1 MAKTR
6 SGLNQRKRRHIR
18 VRKKVAGTSDR
29 PRLSVFRSANH
40 IYAQVI
46 DDDNGST
53 IASASTIEGNVTQQ
67 KDGKTKV
74 EIAEIVGQLA
84 GERATEKG
92 VNKVVFDRA
101 GFKYHGRV
109 RALAE
114 GARKAGLDF

>member
-1 MAKTR
+1 MAKTT

-18 VRKKVAGTSDR
+18 VRKKVAGTPDR

-46 DDDNGST
+46 DDDNGNT
-53 IASASTIEGNVTQQ
+53 IASASTVEADINQQ

-74 EIAEIVGQLA
+74 EIAAIVGKLA

-109 RALAE
+109 KALAE

>member
-53 IASASTIEGNVTQQ
+53 IASASTIEENVTQQ

-74 EIAEIVGQLA
+74 EIAEIVGHLA
-84 GERATEKG
+84 GERAAEKG

>member
-1 MAKTR
+1 MAKTT

-46 DDDNGST
+46 DDDNGNT
-53 IASASTIEGNVTQQ
+53 IASASTVEADINQQ

-74 EIAEIVGQLA
+74 EIAAIVGKLA

-109 RALAE
+109 KALAE